1 MGGLSLLESYIE
13 VLTIAAIVS
22 HSSLSQFA
30 PIFHA
35 AMAASEALCIS
46 VTETEALIRHTSFEF
61 QMLPECLDGRFDGL
75 LTQPPKKKLEVEREG
90 VAGMH
95 FYLGWSSAI
104 QF

>member
-35 AMAASEALCIS
+35 AMAASDAHCIS
-46 VTETEALIRHTSFEF
+46 VTETEALI
-61 QMLPECLDGRFDGL
+61 
-75 LTQPPKKKLEVEREG
+75 
-90 VAGMH
+90 
-95 FYLGWSSAI
+95 
-104 QF
+104 